1 MPTSLHQ
8 YRRHHINTDVTTS
21 IPTSPHYTD
30 VTAPIPTSPHDT
42 DLAAALVL
50 VEVDETADAAD
61 DVTTL
66 HRRHYTT
73 PTSPHDTDLAAALVL
88 VEVDET
94 ADAADDVTTPTP
106 TSPHDTDLAAAL
118 VLVKVDETADAADD
132 VTVFIH
138 DDERGSSERR
148 LRVDQRVK
156 VQQHVVTHAGVSK
169 ERATLHT
176 LA

>member
-1 MPTSLHQ
+1 MIRRQSSSNTDFATITTSPHDIYVTVQYRRHQLDADVTTTIPTSPHQ
-8 YRRHHINTDVTTS
+8 YRRHYINT
-21 IPTSPHYTD
+21 
-30 VTAPIPTSPHDT
+30 
-42 DLAAALVL
+42 
-50 VEVDETADAAD
+50 

-94 ADAADDVTTPTP
+94 ADAADDVT
-106 TSPHDTDLAAAL
+106 
-118 VLVKVDETADAADD
+118 
-132 VTVFIH
+132 VFVH
-138 DDERGSSERR
+138 DDERGGAERR

-156 VQQHVVTHAGVSK
+156 VQQHVVTHAGVSI